1 MFMDMLLSTAL
12 RLRSRRSS
20 WLLIAAMLVTGA
32 PDKVGA
38 QATVPGS
45 SGIEPTR
52 IRFGTMEYSL
62 TIVRGDEEESI
73 GVLRDEIMP
82 IRSNDPVLRR
92 VMVLSRSGEV
102 LIDSTHSDLET
113 LAPLWHRSVQPK
125 RNIDFEMSGRKVKG
139 SVAAAGTPVK
149 MIDTTLADLSFD
161 SSNWDLVVRALPLE
175 SGDAAVLSVYDVDK
189 NLQRYT
195 MRVVDRTVKGKTDVI
210 HVTVETGR
218 GNEIHAWFDDKTR
231 VLLRVETRLGPD
243 TLLRQVLKPM

>member
-1 MFMDMLLSTAL
+1 MFMDMLPKHASRLHTSRWIRGLSVAL
-12 RLRSRRSS
+12 
-20 WLLIAAMLVTGA
+20 LVACLPAT
-32 PDKVGA
+32 VVA

-62 TIVRGDEEESI
+62 TLVRGDEEESI

-92 VMVLSRSGEV
+92 VMVLSRSGEL
-102 LIDSTHSDLET
+102 LIDSTHTDLET
-113 LAPLWHRSVQPK
+113 LAPRWHRSVQPK
-125 RNIDFEMSGRKVKG
+125 RNIDFEMFGRKVKG
-139 SVAAAGTPVK
+139 SVTAAGTPAR

-175 SGDAAVLSVYDVDK
+175 TGDAAVLSVYDVDR

-195 MRVVDRTVKGKTDVI
+195 MRVIDRTVKGKTDVI

-218 GNEIHAWFDDKTR
+218 GSEIHAWFDDKTR
-231 VLLRVETRLGPD
+231 VLLRVETKLGPD
-243 TLLRQVLKPM
+243 TLLRQVLRPL